1 MNFEEISKKV
11 KKFSKD
17 TMVEVQKMNEVRQL
31 NGKVNE
37 EKRYLNKLYLEM
49 GKKLYDKYKDA
60 DTAPEGFEAEF
71 RKITER
77 YSVMDLLQDEIRQV
91 KGVVLCPCCNMEVAA
106 TERFC
111 SNCGNRMPEPVKIEG
126 KEDGEVIDSADGE
139 NKEAD
144 TEETAETVVDVEAE
158 DVTESSVQEE
168 TAETVVDVEAED
180 VTESSVQEET
190 AEEECDA
197 EAVEEEV
204 AEAKSDAK
212 ADVTEKIVEE
222 SDAARP
228 EEEVTEEVP
237 GEDAGAATEEALEGA
252 EETSEEIPAEA
263 EAAAEELKETVQT
276 DKTDEVA
283 AEADEAAAAKA
294 SEKPKEE

>member
-1 MNFEEISKKV
+1 MMNFEEISKKV

-31 NGKVNE
+31 NSKVNE

-126 KEDGEVIDSADGE
+126 KEDGEVIDSVDG
-139 NKEAD
+139 KEAN
-144 TEETAETVVDVEAE
+144 TEEAAETVVDVEAE
-158 DVTESSVQEE
+158 DVTESSVQED
-168 TAETVVDVEAED
+168 T
-180 VTESSVQEET
+180 SKEEG
-190 AEEECDA
+190 DA
-197 EAVEEEV
+197 EAVEEA
-204 AEAKSDAK
+204 AEAESDAK

-228 EEEVTEEVP
+228 EEVAEEVP
-237 GEDAGAATEEALEGA
+237 GADAGAATEEALEEA
-252 EETSEEIPAEA
+252 EETPAEIPAEA
-263 EAAAEELKETVQT
+263 EAAAEESKETIQV

>member
-1 MNFEEISKKV
+1 MMNFEEISKKV

-31 NGKVNE
+31 NSKVNE

-111 SNCGNRMPEPVKIEG
+111 SICGNRMPEPVKIEG
-126 KEDGEVIDSADGE
+126 KEDGEVIDSVDG
-139 NKEAD
+139 KEAN
-144 TEETAETVVDVEAE
+144 TEEAAETVVDVEAE
-158 DVTESSVQEE
+158 DVTESSVQED
-168 TAETVVDVEAED
+168 T
-180 VTESSVQEET
+180 SKEEG
-190 AEEECDA
+190 DA
-197 EAVEEEV
+197 EAVEEA
-204 AEAKSDAK
+204 AEAESDAK
-212 ADVTEKIVEE
+212 ADVTEEIVEE

-228 EEEVTEEVP
+228 EEVTEEVP
-237 GEDAGAATEEALEGA
+237 GADAGGATEKVLEEA
-252 EETSEEIPAEA
+252 EETPEEIPAEA
-263 EAAAEELKETVQT
+263 EAAAEESKETVQA

>member
-1 MNFEEISKKV
+1 MMNFEEISKKV

-158 DVTESSVQEE
+158 DVTESSVQEG
-168 TAETVVDVEAED
+168 
-180 VTESSVQEET
+180 T

-197 EAVEEEV
+197 EAVEEEA

-263 EAAAEELKETVQT
+263 AAEELKETVQA

>member
-1 MNFEEISKKV
+1 MMNFEEISKKV

-158 DVTESSVQEE
+158 DVTESSVQEN
-168 TAETVVDVEAED
+168 
-180 VTESSVQEET
+180 T

-197 EAVEEEV
+197 EAVEEEA

-228 EEEVTEEVP
+228 EKEVTEEVP

-263 EAAAEELKETVQT
+263 AAEELKETVQA

>member
-126 KEDGEVIDSADGE
+126 KEDGEVIDFADGE

-158 DVTESSVQEE
+158 DVTESSVQE
-168 TAETVVDVEAED
+168 D
-180 VTESSVQEET
+180 T

-197 EAVEEEV
+197 EAVEEEA

>member
-1 MNFEEISKKV
+1 MMNFEEISKKV

-31 NGKVNE
+31 NSKVNE

-126 KEDGEVIDSADGE
+126 KEDGEVIDSVDG
-139 NKEAD
+139 KEAN
-144 TEETAETVVDVEAE
+144 TEEAAETVVDVEAE
-158 DVTESSVQEE
+158 DVTESSVQED
-168 TAETVVDVEAED
+168 T
-180 VTESSVQEET
+180 SKEEG
-190 AEEECDA
+190 DA
-197 EAVEEEV
+197 EAVEEA
-204 AEAKSDAK
+204 AEAESDAK

-222 SDAARP
+222 SDAARS
-228 EEEVTEEVP
+228 EEVTEEVP
-237 GEDAGAATEEALEGA
+237 GAAAEAATEEALEEA
-252 EETSEEIPAEA
+252 EETPAEIPAEA
-263 EAAAEELKETVQT
+263 EAAAEESKETVQA

>member
-1 MNFEEISKKV
+1 MMNFEEISKKV

-31 NGKVNE
+31 NSKVNE

-126 KEDGEVIDSADGE
+126 KEDGEVIDSVDG
-139 NKEAD
+139 KEAN
-144 TEETAETVVDVEAE
+144 TEEAAETVVDVEAE
-158 DVTESSVQEE
+158 DVTESSVQED
-168 TAETVVDVEAED
+168 T
-180 VTESSVQEET
+180 SKEEG
-190 AEEECDA
+190 DA
-197 EAVEEEV
+197 EAVEEA
-204 AEAKSDAK
+204 AEAESDAK
-212 ADVTEKIVEE
+212 ADVTE
-222 SDAARP
+222 
-228 EEEVTEEVP
+228 EVP
-237 GEDAGAATEEALEGA
+237 GAEAGAATEEALEEA
-252 EETSEEIPAEA
+252 EETAEEIPAEA
-263 EAAAEELKETVQT
+263 AAEESKETVQA

>member
-1 MNFEEISKKV
+1 MMNFEEISKKV

-31 NGKVNE
+31 NSKVNE

-126 KEDGEVIDSADGE
+126 KEDGEVIDSVDG
-139 NKEAD
+139 KEAN
-144 TEETAETVVDVEAE
+144 TEEAAETVVDVEAE
-158 DVTESSVQEE
+158 DVTESSVQED
-168 TAETVVDVEAED
+168 T
-180 VTESSVQEET
+180 SKEEG
-190 AEEECDA
+190 DA
-197 EAVEEEV
+197 EAVEEA
-204 AEAKSDAK
+204 AEAESDAK
-212 ADVTEKIVEE
+212 ADVTEEIVEE

-228 EEEVTEEVP
+228 EEVTEEVP
-237 GEDAGAATEEALEGA
+237 GADAGGATEKVLEEA
-252 EETSEEIPAEA
+252 EETPEEIPAEA
-263 EAAAEELKETVQT
+263 EAAAEESKETVQA

>member
-1 MNFEEISKKV
+1 MMNFEEISKKV

-139 NKEAD
+139 NKEVD

-158 DVTESSVQEE
+158 DVTESSVQE
-168 TAETVVDVEAED
+168 D
-180 VTESSVQEET
+180 T

-197 EAVEEEV
+197 EAVEEEA
-204 AEAKSDAK
+204 AEAKNDAK

-252 EETSEEIPAEA
+252 EETSEEISAEA
-263 EAAAEELKETVQT
+263 EAAAEELKETIQA

>member
-1 MNFEEISKKV
+1 MMNFEEISKKV

-31 NGKVNE
+31 NSKVNE

-126 KEDGEVIDSADGE
+126 KEDGEVIDSVDG
-139 NKEAD
+139 KEAN
-144 TEETAETVVDVEAE
+144 TEEAAETVVDVEAE
-158 DVTESSVQEE
+158 DVTESSVQED
-168 TAETVVDVEAED
+168 T
-180 VTESSVQEET
+180 SKEEG
-190 AEEECDA
+190 DA
-197 EAVEEEV
+197 EAVEEA
-204 AEAKSDAK
+204 AEAESDAK

-222 SDAARP
+222 SDAARS
-228 EEEVTEEVP
+228 EEVTEEVP
-237 GEDAGAATEEALEGA
+237 GAAAEVATEEALEEA
-252 EETSEEIPAEA
+252 EEAPAEIPAEA
-263 EAAAEELKETVQT
+263 EAAAEESKETVQA

>member
-158 DVTESSVQEE
+158 DVTESSVQE
-168 TAETVVDVEAED
+168 D
-180 VTESSVQEET
+180 T

-197 EAVEEEV
+197 EAVEEEA

-228 EEEVTEEVP
+228 EKEVTEEVP

-263 EAAAEELKETVQT
+263 AAEELKETVQA

>member
-1 MNFEEISKKV
+1 MMNFEEISKKV

-31 NGKVNE
+31 NSKVNE

-126 KEDGEVIDSADGE
+126 KEDGEVIDSVDG
-139 NKEAD
+139 KEAN
-144 TEETAETVVDVEAE
+144 TEEAAETVVDVEAE
-158 DVTESSVQEE
+158 DVTESSVQED
-168 TAETVVDVEAED
+168 T
-180 VTESSVQEET
+180 SKEEG
-190 AEEECDA
+190 DA
-197 EAVEEEV
+197 EAVEEAAEV
-204 AEAKSDAK
+204 ESDAK

-222 SDAARP
+222 SDAARS
-228 EEEVTEEVP
+228 EEVTEEVP
-237 GEDAGAATEEALEGA
+237 GAAAEAATEEALEEA
-252 EETSEEIPAEA
+252 EETPAEIPAEA
-263 EAAAEELKETVQT
+263 EAAAEESKETVQA

>member
-31 NGKVNE
+31 NSKVNE

-71 RKITER
+71 RKNTER

-111 SNCGNRMPEPVKIEG
+111 SNCGNRMPEPIKIEG
-126 KEDGEVIDSADGE
+126 KEDGEVIDSVDG
-139 NKEAD
+139 KEAN
-144 TEETAETVVDVEAE
+144 TEEAAETVVDVEAE
-158 DVTESSVQEE
+158 DVTESSVQED
-168 TAETVVDVEAED
+168 T
-180 VTESSVQEET
+180 SKEEG
-190 AEEECDA
+190 DA
-197 EAVEEEV
+197 EAVEEA
-204 AEAKSDAK
+204 AEAESDAK

-228 EEEVTEEVP
+228 EEVTEEVP
-237 GEDAGAATEEALEGA
+237 GADAGGATEEVLEEA
-252 EETSEEIPAEA
+252 EETPEEIPAEA
-263 EAAAEELKETVQT
+263 EAAAEESKETVQA

>member
-1 MNFEEISKKV
+1 MMNFEEISKKV

-158 DVTESSVQEE
+158 DVTESSVQE
-168 TAETVVDVEAED
+168 D
-180 VTESSVQEET
+180 T

-197 EAVEEEV
+197 EAVEEEA

-263 EAAAEELKETVQT
+263 AAEELKETVQA

>member
-1 MNFEEISKKV
+1 MMNFEEISKKV

-158 DVTESSVQEE
+158 DVTESSVQE
-168 TAETVVDVEAED
+168 D
-180 VTESSVQEET
+180 T

-197 EAVEEEV
+197 EAVEEEA

-252 EETSEEIPAEA
+252 EETSEEILAEA
-263 EAAAEELKETVQT
+263 EAAAEELKETVQA

>member
-1 MNFEEISKKV
+1 MMNFEEISKKV

-31 NGKVNE
+31 NSKVNE

-126 KEDGEVIDSADGE
+126 KEDGEVIDSVDG
-139 NKEAD
+139 KEAN
-144 TEETAETVVDVEAE
+144 TEEAAETVVDVEAE
-158 DVTESSVQEE
+158 DVTESSVQED
-168 TAETVVDVEAED
+168 T
-180 VTESSVQEET
+180 SKEEG
-190 AEEECDA
+190 DA
-197 EAVEEEV
+197 EAVEEA
-204 AEAKSDAK
+204 AEAESDAK

-228 EEEVTEEVP
+228 EEVAEEVP
-237 GEDAGAATEEALEGA
+237 GADAGAATEEALEEA
-252 EETSEEIPAEA
+252 EETTEEIPAEA
-263 EAAAEELKETVQT
+263 EAAAEESKETVQA

>member
-1 MNFEEISKKV
+1 MMNFEEISKKV

-31 NGKVNE
+31 NSKVNE

-126 KEDGEVIDSADGE
+126 KEDGEVIDSVDG
-139 NKEAD
+139 KEAN
-144 TEETAETVVDVEAE
+144 TEEAAETVVDVEAE
-158 DVTESSVQEE
+158 DVTESSVQED
-168 TAETVVDVEAED
+168 T
-180 VTESSVQEET
+180 SKEEG
-190 AEEECDA
+190 DA
-197 EAVEEEV
+197 EAVEEA
-204 AEAKSDAK
+204 AEAESDAK
-212 ADVTEKIVEE
+212 ADVTKKIVEE
-222 SDAARP
+222 SDAARS
-228 EEEVTEEVP
+228 EEVTEEVP
-237 GEDAGAATEEALEGA
+237 GAAAEAATEEALEEA
-252 EETSEEIPAEA
+252 EETPAEIPAEA
-263 EAAAEELKETVQT
+263 EAAAEESKETVQA

>member
-31 NGKVNE
+31 NSKVNE

-111 SNCGNRMPEPVKIEG
+111 SNCGNRMPEPIKIEG
-126 KEDGEVIDSADGE
+126 KEDGEVIDSVDG
-139 NKEAD
+139 KEAN
-144 TEETAETVVDVEAE
+144 TEEAAETVVDVEAE
-158 DVTESSVQEE
+158 DVTESSVQED
-168 TAETVVDVEAED
+168 T
-180 VTESSVQEET
+180 SKEEG
-190 AEEECDA
+190 DA
-197 EAVEEEV
+197 EAVEEA
-204 AEAKSDAK
+204 AEAESDAK

-222 SDAARP
+222 SDAARS
-228 EEEVTEEVP
+228 EEVTEEVP
-237 GEDAGAATEEALEGA
+237 GADAGAATEEALEEA
-252 EETSEEIPAEA
+252 EETPAEIPAEA
-263 EAAAEELKETVQT
+263 EAAAEESKETVQA

>member
-31 NGKVNE
+31 NSKVNE

-126 KEDGEVIDSADGE
+126 KEDGEVIDSVDG
-139 NKEAD
+139 KEAN
-144 TEETAETVVDVEAE
+144 TEEAAETVVDVEAE
-158 DVTESSVQEE
+158 DVTESSVQED
-168 TAETVVDVEAED
+168 T
-180 VTESSVQEET
+180 SKEEG
-190 AEEECDA
+190 DA
-197 EAVEEEV
+197 EAVEEA
-204 AEAKSDAK
+204 AEAESDAK
-212 ADVTEKIVEE
+212 ADVTEEIVEE

-228 EEEVTEEVP
+228 EEVTEEVP
-237 GEDAGAATEEALEGA
+237 GADAGGATEEVLEEA
-252 EETSEEIPAEA
+252 EETPEEIPAEA
-263 EAAAEELKETVQT
+263 EAAAEESKETVQA

>member
-31 NGKVNE
+31 NSKVNE

-126 KEDGEVIDSADGE
+126 KEDGEVIDSVDG
-139 NKEAD
+139 KEAN
-144 TEETAETVVDVEAE
+144 TEEAAETVVDVEAE
-158 DVTESSVQEE
+158 DVTESSVQED
-168 TAETVVDVEAED
+168 T
-180 VTESSVQEET
+180 SKEEG
-190 AEEECDA
+190 DA
-197 EAVEEEV
+197 EAVEEA
-204 AEAKSDAK
+204 AEAESDAK

-222 SDAARP
+222 SDAARS
-228 EEEVTEEVP
+228 EEVTEKVP
-237 GEDAGAATEEALEGA
+237 GAAAEAATEEALEEA
-252 EETSEEIPAEA
+252 EETPAEIPAEA
-263 EAAAEELKETVQT
+263 EAAAEESKETVQA

>member
-1 MNFEEISKKV
+1 MMNFEEISKKV

-31 NGKVNE
+31 NSKVNE

-126 KEDGEVIDSADGE
+126 KEDGEVIDSVDG
-139 NKEAD
+139 KEAN
-144 TEETAETVVDVEAE
+144 TEEAAETVVDVEAE
-158 DVTESSVQEE
+158 DVTESSVQED
-168 TAETVVDVEAED
+168 T
-180 VTESSVQEET
+180 SKEEG
-190 AEEECDA
+190 DA
-197 EAVEEEV
+197 EAVEEA
-204 AEAKSDAK
+204 AEAESDAK

-222 SDAARP
+222 SDAARS
-228 EEEVTEEVP
+228 EEVTEEVP
-237 GEDAGAATEEALEGA
+237 GAAAGAATEEALEEA
-252 EETSEEIPAEA
+252 EETTEEIPAEA
-263 EAAAEELKETVQT
+263 EVAAEESKETVQA

>member
-1 MNFEEISKKV
+1 MMNFEEISKKV

-31 NGKVNE
+31 NSKVNE

-126 KEDGEVIDSADGE
+126 KEDGEVIDSVDG
-139 NKEAD
+139 KEAN
-144 TEETAETVVDVEAE
+144 TEEAAETVVDVEAE
-158 DVTESSVQEE
+158 DVTESSVQED
-168 TAETVVDVEAED
+168 T
-180 VTESSVQEET
+180 SKEEGDT
-190 AEEECDA
+190 
-197 EAVEEEV
+197 EAVEEA
-204 AEAKSDAK
+204 AEAESDAK

-222 SDAARP
+222 SDAARS
-228 EEEVTEEVP
+228 EEVTEEVP
-237 GEDAGAATEEALEGA
+237 GAAAEAATEEALEEA
-252 EETSEEIPAEA
+252 EETPAEIPAEA
-263 EAAAEELKETVQT
+263 EAAAEESKETVQA

>member
-1 MNFEEISKKV
+1 MMNFEEISKKV

-31 NGKVNE
+31 NSKVNE

-126 KEDGEVIDSADGE
+126 KEDGEVIDSVDG
-139 NKEAD
+139 KEAN
-144 TEETAETVVDVEAE
+144 TEEAAETVVDVEAE
-158 DVTESSVQEE
+158 DVTESSVQED
-168 TAETVVDVEAED
+168 T
-180 VTESSVQEET
+180 SKEEG
-190 AEEECDA
+190 DA
-197 EAVEEEV
+197 EAVEEA
-204 AEAKSDAK
+204 AEAESDAK

-228 EEEVTEEVP
+228 EEVAEEVP
-237 GEDAGAATEEALEGA
+237 GADAGVATEEALEEA
-252 EETSEEIPAEA
+252 EETPAEIPAEA
-263 EAAAEELKETVQT
+263 EAAAEESKETVQA

>member
-31 NGKVNE
+31 NSKVNE

-111 SNCGNRMPEPVKIEG
+111 SNCGNRMPEPIKIEG
-126 KEDGEVIDSADGE
+126 KEDGEVIDSVDG
-139 NKEAD
+139 KEAN
-144 TEETAETVVDVEAE
+144 TEEAAETVVDVEAE
-158 DVTESSVQEE
+158 DVTESFVQED
-168 TAETVVDVEAED
+168 T
-180 VTESSVQEET
+180 SKEEG
-190 AEEECDA
+190 DA
-197 EAVEEEV
+197 EAVEEA
-204 AEAKSDAK
+204 AEAESDAK
-212 ADVTEKIVEE
+212 ADVTEEIVEE

-228 EEEVTEEVP
+228 EEVAEEVP
-237 GEDAGAATEEALEGA
+237 GADAGAATEEALEEA
-252 EETSEEIPAEA
+252 EETPEEIPAEA
-263 EAAAEELKETVQT
+263 EAAAEESKETIQA

>member
-31 NGKVNE
+31 NSKVNE

-126 KEDGEVIDSADGE
+126 KEDGEVIDSVDG
-139 NKEAD
+139 KEAN
-144 TEETAETVVDVEAE
+144 TEEAAETVVDVEAE
-158 DVTESSVQEE
+158 DVTESSVQED
-168 TAETVVDVEAED
+168 T
-180 VTESSVQEET
+180 SKEEG
-190 AEEECDA
+190 DA
-197 EAVEEEV
+197 EAVEEA
-204 AEAKSDAK
+204 AEAESDAK

-222 SDAARP
+222 SDAARS
-228 EEEVTEEVP
+228 EEVTEEVSDA
-237 GEDAGAATEEALEGA
+237 DAGAATEEALEEA
-252 EETSEEIPAEA
+252 EETTEEIPAEA
-263 EAAAEELKETVQT
+263 EAAAEESKETVQA

>member
-1 MNFEEISKKV
+1 MMNFEEISKKV

-31 NGKVNE
+31 NSKVNE

-126 KEDGEVIDSADGE
+126 KEDGEVIDSVDG
-139 NKEAD
+139 KEAD
-144 TEETAETVVDVEAE
+144 TEEAAETVVDVEAE
-158 DVTESSVQEE
+158 DVTESSVQED
-168 TAETVVDVEAED
+168 T
-180 VTESSVQEET
+180 S
-190 AEEECDA
+190 EEEGDA
-197 EAVEEEV
+197 EAVEEA
-204 AEAKSDAK
+204 AEAESDAK

-222 SDAARP
+222 SDAARS
-228 EEEVTEEVP
+228 EEVTEEVP
-237 GEDAGAATEEALEGA
+237 GADAGAATEEALEEA
-252 EETSEEIPAEA
+252 EETTEEIPAEA
-263 EAAAEELKETVQT
+263 EAAAEESKETVQA

>member
-1 MNFEEISKKV
+1 MMNFEEISKKV

-139 NKEAD
+139 NKETD
-144 TEETAETVVDVEAE
+144 TEETPETVVDVEAE
-158 DVTESSVQEE
+158 DVTESSVQEN
-168 TAETVVDVEAED
+168 
-180 VTESSVQEET
+180 T

-197 EAVEEEV
+197 EAVEEEA

-228 EEEVTEEVP
+228 EKEVTEEVP

-263 EAAAEELKETVQT
+263 EAAAEELKETVQA

>member
-31 NGKVNE
+31 NSKVNE

-111 SNCGNRMPEPVKIEG
+111 SNCGNRMPEPIKIEG
-126 KEDGEVIDSADGE
+126 KEDGEVIDSVDG
-139 NKEAD
+139 KEAN
-144 TEETAETVVDVEAE
+144 TEEAAETVVDVEAE
-158 DVTESSVQEE
+158 DVTESSVQE
-168 TAETVVDVEAED
+168 D
-180 VTESSVQEET
+180 T

-197 EAVEEEV
+197 EAVEEEA

-228 EEEVTEEVP
+228 EEVAEEVP
-237 GEDAGAATEEALEGA
+237 GADAGAATEEALEEA
-252 EETSEEIPAEA
+252 EETPAEIPAEA
-263 EAAAEELKETVQT
+263 EAAAEESKETIQA

>member
-31 NGKVNE
+31 NSKVNE

-126 KEDGEVIDSADGE
+126 KEDGEVIDSVDG
-139 NKEAD
+139 KEAD
-144 TEETAETVVDVEAE
+144 TEEAAETVVDVEAE
-158 DVTESSVQEE
+158 DVTESSVQED
-168 TAETVVDVEAED
+168 T
-180 VTESSVQEET
+180 SKEEG
-190 AEEECDA
+190 DA
-197 EAVEEEV
+197 EAVEEA
-204 AEAKSDAK
+204 AEAESDAK
-212 ADVTEKIVEE
+212 ADVTE
-222 SDAARP
+222 
-228 EEEVTEEVP
+228 EVP
-237 GEDAGAATEEALEGA
+237 GAEAGAATEEALEEA
-252 EETSEEIPAEA
+252 EETAEEIPAEA
-263 EAAAEELKETVQT
+263 AAEESKETVQA

>member
-1 MNFEEISKKV
+1 MMNFEEISKKV

-144 TEETAETVVDVEAE
+144 TEETPETVVDVEAE
-158 DVTESSVQEE
+158 DVTESSVQE
-168 TAETVVDVEAED
+168 D
-180 VTESSVQEET
+180 T
-190 AEEECDA
+190 AEEECGA
-197 EAVEEEV
+197 EAVEEEA

-237 GEDAGAATEEALEGA
+237 GEDAGAATEEALERA

-263 EAAAEELKETVQT
+263 EAAAEELKETVQA

>member
-31 NGKVNE
+31 NSKVNE

-111 SNCGNRMPEPVKIEG
+111 SNCGNRMPEPIKIEG
-126 KEDGEVIDSADGE
+126 KEDGEVIDSVDG
-139 NKEAD
+139 KEAN
-144 TEETAETVVDVEAE
+144 TEEAAETVVDVEAE
-158 DVTESSVQEE
+158 DVTESSVQED
-168 TAETVVDVEAED
+168 T
-180 VTESSVQEET
+180 SKEEG
-190 AEEECDA
+190 DA
-197 EAVEEEV
+197 EAVEEA
-204 AEAKSDAK
+204 AEAESDAK

-222 SDAARP
+222 SDAARS
-228 EEEVTEEVP
+228 EEVTEEVP
-237 GEDAGAATEEALEGA
+237 GADAGAATEEALEEA
-252 EETSEEIPAEA
+252 EETTEEIPAEA
-263 EAAAEELKETVQT
+263 EAAAEESKETVQA

-283 AEADEAAAAKA
+283 AEADEAAAEKA

>member
-31 NGKVNE
+31 NSKVNE

-60 DTAPEGFEAEF
+60 GTAPEGFEAEF

-126 KEDGEVIDSADGE
+126 KEDGEVIDSVDG
-139 NKEAD
+139 KEAN
-144 TEETAETVVDVEAE
+144 TEEAAETVVDVEAE
-158 DVTESSVQEE
+158 DVTESSVQED
-168 TAETVVDVEAED
+168 T
-180 VTESSVQEET
+180 SKEEG
-190 AEEECDA
+190 DA
-197 EAVEEEV
+197 EAVEEA
-204 AEAKSDAK
+204 AEAESDAK

-222 SDAARP
+222 SDAARS
-228 EEEVTEEVP
+228 EEVTEEVP
-237 GEDAGAATEEALEGA
+237 GADAGAATEEALEEA
-252 EETSEEIPAEA
+252 EETTEEIPAEA
-263 EAAAEELKETVQT
+263 EAAAEESKETVQA

>member
-1 MNFEEISKKV
+1 MMNFEEISKKV

-31 NGKVNE
+31 NSKVNE

-111 SNCGNRMPEPVKIEG
+111 SNCGNRMPEPIKIEG
-126 KEDGEVIDSADGE
+126 KEDGEVIDSVDG
-139 NKEAD
+139 KEAN
-144 TEETAETVVDVEAE
+144 TEEAAETVVDVEAE
-158 DVTESSVQEE
+158 DVTESSVQED
-168 TAETVVDVEAED
+168 T
-180 VTESSVQEET
+180 SKEEG
-190 AEEECDA
+190 DA
-197 EAVEEEV
+197 EAVEEA
-204 AEAKSDAK
+204 AEAESDAK

-228 EEEVTEEVP
+228 EEVTEEVP
-237 GEDAGAATEEALEGA
+237 GADAGGATEEVLEEA
-252 EETSEEIPAEA
+252 EETPEEIPAEA
-263 EAAAEELKETVQT
+263 EAAAEESKETVQA
-276 DKTDEVA
+276 DKTEEVA
-283 AEADEAAAAKA
+283 AEADEAAAAKE

>member
-1 MNFEEISKKV
+1 MMNFEEISKKV

-31 NGKVNE
+31 NSKVNE

-126 KEDGEVIDSADGE
+126 KEDGEVIDSVDG
-139 NKEAD
+139 KEAN
-144 TEETAETVVDVEAE
+144 TEEAAETVVDVEAE
-158 DVTESSVQEE
+158 DVTESSVQED
-168 TAETVVDVEAED
+168 T
-180 VTESSVQEET
+180 SKEEG
-190 AEEECDA
+190 DA
-197 EAVEEEV
+197 EAVEEA
-204 AEAKSDAK
+204 AEAESDAK

-222 SDAARP
+222 SDAARS
-228 EEEVTEEVP
+228 EEVTEEVP
-237 GEDAGAATEEALEGA
+237 GADAGAATEEALEEA
-252 EETSEEIPAEA
+252 EETTEEIPAEA
-263 EAAAEELKETVQT
+263 EAAAEESKETVQA

-283 AEADEAAAAKA
+283 AEADKAAAAKA

>member
-31 NGKVNE
+31 NSKVNE

-49 GKKLYDKYKDA
+49 GKRLYDKYKDA

-126 KEDGEVIDSADGE
+126 KEDGEVIDSVDG
-139 NKEAD
+139 KEAN
-144 TEETAETVVDVEAE
+144 TEEAAETVVDVEAE
-158 DVTESSVQEE
+158 DVTESSVQED
-168 TAETVVDVEAED
+168 T
-180 VTESSVQEET
+180 SKEEG
-190 AEEECDA
+190 DA
-197 EAVEEEV
+197 EAVEEA
-204 AEAKSDAK
+204 AEAESDAK

-222 SDAARP
+222 SDAARS
-228 EEEVTEEVP
+228 EEVTEEVP
-237 GEDAGAATEEALEGA
+237 GADAGAATEEALEEA
-252 EETSEEIPAEA
+252 EETTEEIPAEA
-263 EAAAEELKETVQT
+263 EAAAEESKETVQA

>member
-1 MNFEEISKKV
+1 MMNFEEISKKV

-31 NGKVNE
+31 NSKVNE

-111 SNCGNRMPEPVKIEG
+111 SNCGNRMPEPIKIEG
-126 KEDGEVIDSADGE
+126 KEDGEVIDSVDG
-139 NKEAD
+139 KEAN
-144 TEETAETVVDVEAE
+144 TEEAAETVVDVEAE
-158 DVTESSVQEE
+158 DVTESSVQED
-168 TAETVVDVEAED
+168 T
-180 VTESSVQEET
+180 SKEEG
-190 AEEECDA
+190 DA
-197 EAVEEEV
+197 EAVEEA
-204 AEAKSDAK
+204 AEAESDAK

-228 EEEVTEEVP
+228 EEVTEEVP
-237 GEDAGAATEEALEGA
+237 GADAGAATEEALEEA
-252 EETSEEIPAEA
+252 EETTEEIPAEA
-263 EAAAEELKETVQT
+263 EAAAEESKETVQA

>member
-1 MNFEEISKKV
+1 MMNFEEISKKV

-144 TEETAETVVDVEAE
+144 TE
-158 DVTESSVQEE
+158 
-168 TAETVVDVEAED
+168 
-180 VTESSVQEET
+180 
-190 AEEECDA
+190 
-197 EAVEEEV
+197 
-204 AEAKSDAK
+204 
-212 ADVTEKIVEE
+212 
-222 SDAARP
+222 
-228 EEEVTEEVP
+228 
-237 GEDAGAATEEALEGA
+237 
-252 EETSEEIPAEA
+252 
-263 EAAAEELKETVQT
+263 
-276 DKTDEVA
+276 
-283 AEADEAAAAKA
+283 
-294 SEKPKEE
+294 